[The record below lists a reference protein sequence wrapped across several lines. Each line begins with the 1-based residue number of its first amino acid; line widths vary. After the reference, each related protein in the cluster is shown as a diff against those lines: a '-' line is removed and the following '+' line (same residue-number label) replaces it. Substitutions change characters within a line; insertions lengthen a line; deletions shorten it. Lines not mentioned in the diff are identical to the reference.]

1 MIFFYEL
8 AVYIPYFLECFL
20 IAYLMLCRCE
30 KKAHYRRNM
39 ALLLAFVTAW

>member
-20 IAYLMLCRCE
+20 LAYLMLHRNE
-30 KKAHYRRNM
+30 KRRITG
-39 ALLLAFVTAW
+39 AI